1 MEIEIKQI
9 ITNEF
14 FNGNINTVDLVNLE
28 DFLTKKFA
36 KKNFEDAMKNYKKS
50 LIKVVLRNL

>member
-1 MEIEIKQI
+1 MEIKIKQI

-36 KKNFEDAMKNYKKS
+36 KNNFEDVMKNYKKS